1 LTHTF
6 LLCDAMALYPPHS
19 PHSITLPPAR
29 GVKEDT
35 MMSSRG
41 ANDVDSSKDS
51 GHAALE
57 TLVSRL
63 HEEVMQKLEEQH
75 SLLRRAHPLVPSMP
89 ILFDPQ
95 GVGSV
100 PSMSS
105 GRRDGSSQSSAQDAT
120 ESRNSSSDPYKT
132 VCTYTSF
139 DMQLR
144 EGADTQ
150 SGTLSR
156 KQFAEI
162 TKQVQGD
169 RPKSRSLTVKHL
181 VEHKGFDIFFGIV
194 VLTNAA
200 FLGIDLQLTL
210 TSGAGDQ
217 LLSLRIIQYL
227 YAFLFAAELLLRV
240 VAHRTGFLFSDDWMW
255 SLLDIFI
262 VMTSLWEVIA
272 GILQDVV
279 ESDVGS
285 INGISSLKAARIIRL
300 TRILKTVRVIRL
312 FRFVLALRTLITSIF
327 STMKSLFWALMLLTL
342 IVYVFAILFAQAI
355 NDYRLDGVPVD
366 DREQLDIATEKYF
379 GDLSNTM
386 LSLYMSI
393 VGGVSWEEVIV
404 PLKLISPMW
413 VMVFVFYISFTYLAV
428 LNVVTGVFCQSA
440 IDSAQSDQAMMVQN
454 ILDDKQSH
462 LQKINALFN
471 QLGSE
476 STGAIT
482 YEMFEE
488 KLKSPAVQ
496 QYFQTLGLDVWD
508 AWSFFK
514 LLDQDA
520 GGSVEVEEFLM
531 GCLRLRGHATAIDV
545 VKILQDQAWI
555 IQAADQFHK
564 FVHQELAGIKDD
576 ILTMNSM
583 LGHIDADHP
592 HEHHEHKR
600 CKEV

>member
-1 LTHTF
+1 
-6 LLCDAMALYPPHS
+6 
-19 PHSITLPPAR
+19 
-29 GVKEDT
+29 
-35 MMSSRG
+35 
-41 ANDVDSSKDS
+41 
-51 GHAALE
+51 
-57 TLVSRL
+57 
-63 HEEVMQKLEEQH
+63 
-75 SLLRRAHPLVPSMP
+75 
-89 ILFDPQ
+89 
-95 GVGSV
+95 
-100 PSMSS
+100 
-105 GRRDGSSQSSAQDAT
+105 
-120 ESRNSSSDPYKT
+120 
-132 VCTYTSF
+132 
-139 DMQLR
+139 
-144 EGADTQ
+144 
-150 SGTLSR
+150 
-156 KQFAEI
+156 
-162 TKQVQGD
+162 
-169 RPKSRSLTVKHL
+169 
-181 VEHKGFDIFFGIV
+181 
-194 VLTNAA
+194 
-200 FLGIDLQLTL
+200 
-210 TSGAGDQ
+210 
-217 LLSLRIIQYL
+217 
-227 YAFLFAAELLLRV
+227 
-240 VAHRTGFLFSDDWMW
+240 MW
-255 SLLDIFI
+255 SVLDIFI
-262 VMTSLWEVIA
+262 VMTSLWEVVA
-272 GILQDVV
+272 GILQEVV

-355 NDYRLDGVPVD
+355 NDYRLDDVPVD
-366 DREQLDIATEKYF
+366 DREQLEIASEKYF

-386 LSLYMSI
+386 LSLFMSI

-555 IQAADQFHK
+555 IQAADRFHS

-576 ILTMNSM
+576 IVTMNSM
-583 LGHIDADHP
+583 LGHGDADKHS
-592 HEHHEHKR
+592 EHHEQRR

>member
-1 LTHTF
+1 
-6 LLCDAMALYPPHS
+6 
-19 PHSITLPPAR
+19 
-29 GVKEDT
+29 

-428 LNVVTGVFCQSA
+428 
-440 IDSAQSDQAMMVQN
+440 
-454 ILDDKQSH
+454 
-462 LQKINALFN
+462 
-471 QLGSE
+471 QL
-476 STGAIT
+476 A
-482 YEMFEE
+482 F
-488 KLKSPAVQ
+488 
-496 QYFQTLGLDVWD
+496 
-508 AWSFFK
+508 
-514 LLDQDA
+514 
-520 GGSVEVEEFLM
+520 
-531 GCLRLRGHATAIDV
+531 
-545 VKILQDQAWI
+545 
-555 IQAADQFHK
+555 
-564 FVHQELAGIKDD
+564 
-576 ILTMNSM
+576 
-583 LGHIDADHP
+583 
-592 HEHHEHKR
+592 
-600 CKEV
+600 

>member
-1 LTHTF
+1 
-6 LLCDAMALYPPHS
+6 M
-19 PHSITLPPAR
+19 
-29 GVKEDT
+29 
-35 MMSSRG
+35 
-41 ANDVDSSKDS
+41 
-51 GHAALE
+51 
-57 TLVSRL
+57 
-63 HEEVMQKLEEQH
+63 
-75 SLLRRAHPLVPSMP
+75 VPSMP
-89 ILFDPQ
+89 VLFEPQ

-105 GRRDGSSQSSAQDAT
+105 SRRDESSQSSAQNAT
-120 ESRNSSSDPYKT
+120 ESRNSSSDPYR
-132 VCTYTSF
+132 TYTSF

-150 SGTLSR
+150 SGTVSR
-156 KQFAEI
+156 RQFAEI
-162 TKQVQGD
+162 TKQAQAA
-169 RPKSRSLTVKHL
+169 SRGLTVKSL
-181 VEHKGFDIFFGIV
+181 VEHPGFDIFFGIV

-210 TSGAGDQ
+210 TGSDGDE

-227 YAFLFAAELLLRV
+227 YTFLFAAELLLRV
-240 VAHRTGFLFSDDWMW
+240 VAHGKGFLFSEDWMW
-255 SLLDIFI
+255 SVLDIFI
-262 VMTSLWEVIA
+262 VMTSLWEVVA
-272 GILQDVV
+272 GILQEVV

-355 NDYRLDGVPVD
+355 NDYRLDDVPVD
-366 DREQLDIATEKYF
+366 DREQLEIASEKYF

-386 LSLYMSI
+386 LSLFMSI

-555 IQAADQFHK
+555 IQAADRFHS

-576 ILTMNSM
+576 IVTMNSM
-583 LGHIDADHP
+583 LGHGDADKHS
-592 HEHHEHKR
+592 EHHEQRR

>member
-1 LTHTF
+1 
-6 LLCDAMALYPPHS
+6 
-19 PHSITLPPAR
+19 
-29 GVKEDT
+29 
-35 MMSSRG
+35 
-41 ANDVDSSKDS
+41 
-51 GHAALE
+51 
-57 TLVSRL
+57 
-63 HEEVMQKLEEQH
+63 
-75 SLLRRAHPLVPSMP
+75 
-89 ILFDPQ
+89 
-95 GVGSV
+95 
-100 PSMSS
+100 
-105 GRRDGSSQSSAQDAT
+105 
-120 ESRNSSSDPYKT
+120 
-132 VCTYTSF
+132 
-139 DMQLR
+139 MQLR

-428 LNVVTGVFCQSA
+428 
-440 IDSAQSDQAMMVQN
+440 
-454 ILDDKQSH
+454 
-462 LQKINALFN
+462 
-471 QLGSE
+471 QL
-476 STGAIT
+476 A
-482 YEMFEE
+482 F
-488 KLKSPAVQ
+488 
-496 QYFQTLGLDVWD
+496 
-508 AWSFFK
+508 
-514 LLDQDA
+514 
-520 GGSVEVEEFLM
+520 
-531 GCLRLRGHATAIDV
+531 
-545 VKILQDQAWI
+545 
-555 IQAADQFHK
+555 
-564 FVHQELAGIKDD
+564 
-576 ILTMNSM
+576 
-583 LGHIDADHP
+583 
-592 HEHHEHKR
+592 
-600 CKEV
+600 